1 MPLEFRIYPT
11 YHRALTSLARLIG
24 SEPPELTVPL
34 ISDIMRYFLSE
45 AIEDRVKFLAGG
57 AAGQEETLRDEVS
70 REYRER
76 VEEAIRQELKAH
88 SQRWAHFVEMEKRLA
103 DIKLST
109 PFNDDIFA
117 TRESLIEFIREPMV
131 FFPGRFG
138 SYEAL
143 VLAGVFLRAIQQVT
157 LDIVRIDYPATA
169 PGTEVPPDAQKVVR
183 RILGRIDKL
192 HQLFQTPVELK
203 SLTKAETELRV
214 LVARAKGVACLPLRP
229 IPTSPLSSDE
239 TSHYVGRP
247 DEEASRLAR
256 QIRHADGTILV
267 TGYRGVGK
275 SSFVNRVIF
284 HARAAQENV
293 PSDGW
298 LIVPI
303 TVNLAK
309 VAGVQNILRI
319 TLRSVREALLDA
331 DSRTAKAIPGHLKSI
346 PLPLSRENEIEPLEE
361 AYIRA
366 TYKVTMSRSTGS
378 ERRAEF
384 GSSISIDPGKWL
396 GGKIVGMELGKFL
409 EAGIKNTKTAK
420 INRELSLLDFDENA
434 AEESLAGLIRSLAT
448 PRPIVP
454 DGPDVRIKLVF
465 VFDELDKMDVDTGL
479 KPMIEGLKNLFL
491 QQYSVFILVTS
502 KKFYYDLLKDRAIE
516 DAMLNS
522 YFSAIVHV
530 PLLSYEQA
538 RKMVNDWVDW
548 KGAKQL
554 ETPAPAESKLIDQ
567 LTRVLVYRS
576 FGNPRDII
584 RELRLMQDWADTA
597 DQPYLTD
604 RLSKSPN
611 LQIFAAIQDCIEKTA
626 LPQQSTSPV
635 GGDPDGSVTLVAER
649 LVGNDARLE
658 QVRRGL
664 YILTEELINH
674 QTLPLESPSLNGEPV
689 EKKQLSPLEK
699 IQQDNFSLLSVE
711 DVRQLTKRLGGYLS
725 LMHDSPDLFPTPDW
739 GPRAPLFELESS
751 ELRTTNYFYTLTGR
765 QAAVMAAEP
774 AAPSAQTKTP
784 EVLAH
789 EAENLAAQASWAAK
803 LAAINIIKQLGSD
816 KLTPRL
822 KQFLWEVVGTDPD
835 QSHRLAAA
843 ERLPAKIDS
852 EHDIKTITGLLAKET
867 DERALS
873 IFIGMLSG
881 ASGDEARKSATDAI
895 VGLLKLDAS
904 SRPTRK
910 LTDSTAIAALT
921 VLQTVASHDVTLE
934 LLDWL
939 EIAGETDVVQTTAIS
954 ALKKISE
961 QFGVNV
967 ADKIINNKSILEFF
981 TTGLTGWRRTMNR
994 ISPAASGQAH
1004 IVPQAYLRE
1013 LLRSN
1018 ALAYVPRLLR
1028 VDPAI
1033 DVNDLLVYIWAL
1045 SFGPYTREASICIF
1059 EQIVDP
1065 NSFPSLKDQDRLLSS
1080 LRSTPEFQVRIL
1092 PSLRK
1097 QLPELIKEKKF
1108 TEDQAKLIEETL
1120 NSLEALPEPAPAKPK
1135 ASAQS
1140 LYESVMAHLPK
1151 TPPGSSYVSEP
1162 EFNPTRTIAFVA
1174 VAILLFLPGF
1184 FFYKADLPAGASFGT
1199 MLGSRFL
1206 LLLLDAL
1213 IMYPFVSAIS
1223 SVRASMRGKASPVPN
1238 AFYGFMVPLVY
1249 AIYYAHT
1256 KYIGPLHF
1264 GAQSLQFV
1272 INWPAIM
1279 ALFLGFRLYK
1289 P

>member
-70 REYRER
+70 REYSER

-88 SQRWAHFVEMEKRLA
+88 SQRWAHFIEMEKRLA

-117 TRESLIEFIREPMV
+117 TRESLIELIREPMV

-183 RILGRIDKL
+183 KILGRIDKL
-192 HQLFQTPVELK
+192 QQLFQTPVELK

-346 PLPLSRENEIEPLEE
+346 PLPLSREDEIEPLEE

-420 INRELSLLDFDENA
+420 INRELNLLDFDENA
-434 AEESLAGLIRSLAT
+434 AEDSLGRLIRSLAT

-454 DGPDVRIKLVF
+454 GGPDVRIKLVF

-664 YILTEELINH
+664 YILTEELINR

-689 EKKQLSPLEK
+689 EKKQSSPLEK

-739 GPRAPLFELESS
+739 GPRAPLFELEGS

-789 EAENLAAQASWAAK
+789 EAENLAAQASWAPK

-816 KLTPRL
+816 KLTPPL
-822 KQFLWEVVGTDPD
+822 KKFLWEVAGTDPD
-835 QSHRLAAA
+835 QSHRRAAA
-843 ERLPAKIDS
+843 ELLPTKIES
-852 EHDIKTITGLLAKET
+852 EDDIKTITGLLAKET
-867 DERALS
+867 DERVLS

-895 VGLLKLDAS
+895 IGLLQFDDS
-904 SRPTRK
+904 SRPVQRR
-910 LTDSTAIAALT
+910 LTDSTAVVALT
-921 VLQTVASHDVTLE
+921 VLQTVASHDVTSE
-934 LLDWL
+934 LLEWL
-939 EIAGETDVVQTTAIS
+939 IIAGETDLVQTTGIS

-961 QFGVNV
+961 QFGIDV
-967 ADKIINNKSILEFF
+967 AEKIVSNDSILEFF
-981 TTGLTGWRRTMNR
+981 TTGLPRWRRTFNLV
-994 ISPAASGQAH
+994 SPPAAGRADN
-1004 IVPQAYLRE
+1004 VPKTYLRE

-1018 ALAYVPRLLR
+1018 ALAYVPKLLR
-1028 VDPAI
+1028 ADPAI
-1033 DVNDLLVYIWAL
+1033 DVNDLLIYIWTL
-1045 SFGPYTREASICIF
+1045 NFGPFTRDASLCVF
-1059 EQIVDP
+1059 NQIVDQTALSP
-1065 NSFPSLKDQDRLLSS
+1065 VQDRLRDS
-1080 LRSTPEFQVRIL
+1080 LRSTPEFQTRIL

-1097 QLPELIKEKKF
+1097 QLPELIKEKRF
-1108 TEDQAKLIEETL
+1108 TEDQGKSIEATL
-1120 NSLEALPEPAPAKPK
+1120 NTLEALPEPAPAKPK

-1140 LYESVMAHLPK
+1140 LYESVIAHLPK
-1151 TPPGSSYVSEP
+1151 TPPGSPYVSEP
-1162 EFNPTRTIAFVA
+1162 EFDPTRTVAFVV

-1184 FFYKADLPAGASFGT
+1184 FFYKADLPAGVSFGT
-1199 MLGSRFL
+1199 MLTSRL
-1206 LLLLDAL
+1206 LLLVLDGL
-1213 IMYPFVSAIS
+1213 IMYPFVNAIASARTIVRKENS
-1223 SVRASMRGKASPVPN
+1223 SQVPN
-1238 AFYGFMVPLVY
+1238 ALYGVLVPLVY
-1249 AIYYAHT
+1249 AVYYTHI